1 MWRYDDLAIFVSVVE
16 RGSFSAAAK
25 KMKMPSSTV
34 SRRLICLEADLNV
47 KLLERTSRKIHLT
60 EKGKTF
66 FSQCLPLIQKLREST
81 HKLIESAHEIDGKL
95 KITAPT
101 YVGNELMS
109 DLFTDFVKQNPDIEL
124 EILLSNDI
132 EDILDEE
139 IDIAIRIG
147 PLKDSSL
154 IAQHLWDI
162 DYVLCA
168 SNVYIFE
175 NGMPQ
180 KLQELQSE
188 HRMIFRTHQIPL
200 VFRNRESSIEESVN
214 TKSQLISNDI
224 KFTIHAVCNDVGI
237 ACLPRMFIRNELESG
252 RLVEVLPAYELM
264 NKKTVYAVYP
274 SKRYL
279 PKKTKL
285 LIQYIKEKSALLSK
299 PAHKRRST
307 SDLL

>member
-1 MWRYDDLAIFVSVVE
+1 MESDVWSYDDLAIFVNVVE
-16 RGSFSAAAK
+16 RGSFTAAAK

-34 SRRLICLEADLNV
+34 SRRLVRLEADLNV

-60 EKGKTF
+60 EKGKVF
-66 FSQCLPLIQKLREST
+66 YAQCLPLIQRLRDNTRE
-81 HKLIESAHEIDGKL
+81 LVESANEIGGKL

-101 YVGNELMS
+101 YVGNELMA

-132 EDILDEE
+132 EDILDKE

-168 SNVYIFE
+168 GSAYIAK

-180 KLQELQSE
+180 TLQELQSV
-188 HRMIFRTHQIPL
+188 HKLIFRTHQVPL
-200 VFRNRESSIEESVN
+200 VFRNRKSLVEEGVN
-214 TKSQLISNDI
+214 VKSQLISNDI

-237 ACLPRMFIRNELESG
+237 ACLPRMFIRDKFESG
-252 RLVEVLPAYELM
+252 VLVEVLPEYELM
-264 NKKTVYAVYP
+264 NRKTVYAVYP

-285 LIQYIKEKSALLSK
+285 LIQYIREKSILLSK
-299 PAHKRRST
+299 
-307 SDLL
+307 

>member
-1 MWRYDDLAIFVSVVE
+1 MWSYDDLSIFVSVVE
-16 RGSFSAAAK
+16 RGSFTAAAK

-34 SRRLICLEADLNV
+34 SRRLIRLEADLNV

-60 EKGKTF
+60 EKGKVF
-66 FSQCLPLIQKLREST
+66 YAQCLPLIQQLREST
-81 HKLIESAHEIDGKL
+81 HELIESVNEIDGKL

-101 YVGNELMS
+101 YVGNELMA
-109 DLFTDFVKQNPDIEL
+109 DLFTDFVKKNPDIEL

-147 PLKDSSL
+147 PLKDSAL

-168 SNVYIFE
+168 SNVYIAK
-175 NGMPQ
+175 NGMPE

-188 HRMIFRTHQIPL
+188 HNLIFRTHQIPL
-200 VFRNRESSIEESVN
+200 AFRNRKTAIEESVN
-214 TKSQLISNDI
+214 VKSQLISNDI

-237 ACLPRMFIRNELESG
+237 ACLPRMFVSDELESG
-252 RLVEVLPAYELM
+252 LLVEVLPEYELM
-264 NKKTVYAVYP
+264 NRKTVYAVYP

-285 LIQYIKEKSALLSK
+285 LIQYIREKSILLS
-299 PAHKRRST
+299 RSV
-307 SDLL
+307 